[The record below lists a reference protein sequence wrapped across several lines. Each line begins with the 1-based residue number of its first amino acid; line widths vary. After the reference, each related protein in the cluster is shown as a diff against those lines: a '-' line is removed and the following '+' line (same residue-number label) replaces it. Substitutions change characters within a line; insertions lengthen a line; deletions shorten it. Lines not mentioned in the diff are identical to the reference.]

1 MTDEQQMHSESP
13 QAEQAAP
20 ALDFAPMTTPESPV
34 VVDPAA
40 PVNMLASNT
49 GEHGSSAV
57 PLPASAAV
65 LDDATVEQGL
75 ARLDPLTVR
84 PRISSRVLC
93 VVFALMMAA
102 MAAGVWWL
110 GVCTEDGQAYDD
122 MVWSHLAERLPD
134 WLDPVVGVFT
144 VSLVVQIIS
153 AVLAVGAV
161 IVAIVRK
168 RWWLLGQSAVI
179 AFTNA
184 AATAILAL
192 ILIFIFEIFFNVSTN
207 MALMVLCDYNHPLL
221 ERMKREAPGTF
232 FHSLMVATLVEDAAR
247 AIGANPLKAKAG
259 ALFHD
264 IGKLAM
270 PQYFTENNLDSANQH
285 LDLNPQMSS
294 IIIRDHVK
302 EGLALARQYRMCRTV
317 RDAIGQH
324 HGNDLVKFFYN
335 KALEEQKKSPNS
347 APVLESQFRYDGIPP
362 QDKEMA
368 IISLADAC
376 EAACRSLDKPSAS
389 KIEAVVDQIF
399 RGRFEGRQ
407 LNNANITL
415 AELEKVRQSFINTLV
430 SMKHGRIAYHQE
442 RKRDH
447 SELRMANA
455 PSAPPAEK

>member
-49 GEHGSSAV
+49 GEHGSSAA

-144 VSLVVQIIS
+144 VSLVVQVIS

-168 RWWLLGQSAVI
+168 RWWLLGQSAVF
-179 AFTNA
+179 A
-184 AATAILAL
+184 
-192 ILIFIFEIFFNVSTN
+192 
-207 MALMVLCDYNHPLL
+207 VLCFASSLL
-221 ERMKREAPGTF
+221 KEQLPRPFIIHVEAPE
-232 FHSLMVATLVEDAAR
+232 A
-247 AIGANPLKAKAG
+247 
-259 ALFHD
+259 
-264 IGKLAM
+264 
-270 PQYFTENNLDSANQH
+270 
-285 LDLNPQMSS
+285 
-294 IIIRDHVK
+294 
-302 EGLALARQYRMCRTV
+302 
-317 RDAIGQH
+317 
-324 HGNDLVKFFYN
+324 
-335 KALEEQKKSPNS
+335 NS
-347 APVLESQFRYDGIPP
+347 APSGHTILAAAAGIALLCVVPRAWRALTGVIGAVFALLVGASVVVGKWHRP
-362 QDKEMA
+362 TDVVMA
-368 IISLADAC
+368 LCIAGAMAML
-376 EAACRSLDKPSAS
+376 
-389 KIEAVVDQIF
+389 
-399 RGRFEGRQ
+399 
-407 LNNANITL
+407 TL
-415 AELEKVRQSFINTLV
+415 AFTRTSGMDEPGKRASSPTVQIVGTVMITGGVLLLAYTAYVIWQIVPGLELSAEWCIEGACVSAMTGVSGMALLVFGMTLAMRQITASPLTRIGLV
-430 SMKHGRIAYHQE
+430 G
-442 RKRDH
+442 
-447 SELRMANA
+447 
-455 PSAPPAEK
+455 APPAPPRR

>member
-65 LDDATVEQGL
+65 LDDAAVEQGL

-168 RWWLLGQSAVI
+168 RWWLLGQSAVF
-179 AFTNA
+179 A
-184 AATAILAL
+184 
-192 ILIFIFEIFFNVSTN
+192 
-207 MALMVLCDYNHPLL
+207 VLCFASSLL
-221 ERMKREAPGTF
+221 KEQLPRPFIIHVEAPE
-232 FHSLMVATLVEDAAR
+232 A
-247 AIGANPLKAKAG
+247 
-259 ALFHD
+259 
-264 IGKLAM
+264 
-270 PQYFTENNLDSANQH
+270 
-285 LDLNPQMSS
+285 
-294 IIIRDHVK
+294 
-302 EGLALARQYRMCRTV
+302 
-317 RDAIGQH
+317 
-324 HGNDLVKFFYN
+324 
-335 KALEEQKKSPNS
+335 NS
-347 APVLESQFRYDGIPP
+347 APSGHTILAAAAGIALLCVVPRAWRALTGVIGAVFALLVGASVVVGKWHRP
-362 QDKEMA
+362 TDVVMA
-368 IISLADAC
+368 LCIAGAMAML
-376 EAACRSLDKPSAS
+376 
-389 KIEAVVDQIF
+389 
-399 RGRFEGRQ
+399 
-407 LNNANITL
+407 TL
-415 AELEKVRQSFINTLV
+415 AFTRTSGMDEPGKRASSPAVQIVGTVMITGGVLLLAYTAYVIWQIVPGLELSAEWCIEGACVSAMTGVSGMALLVFGMTLAMRQITASPLTRLGLV
-430 SMKHGRIAYHQE
+430 G
-442 RKRDH
+442 
-447 SELRMANA
+447 
-455 PSAPPAEK
+455 APPAPPRR

>member
-57 PLPASAAV
+57 PLPASATV

-122 MVWSHLAERLPD
+122 MVWSHLVERLPD

-168 RWWLLGQSAVI
+168 RWWLLGQSAVF
-179 AFTNA
+179 A
-184 AATAILAL
+184 
-192 ILIFIFEIFFNVSTN
+192 
-207 MALMVLCDYNHPLL
+207 VLCFASSLL
-221 ERMKREAPGTF
+221 KEQLPRPFIIHVEAPE
-232 FHSLMVATLVEDAAR
+232 A
-247 AIGANPLKAKAG
+247 
-259 ALFHD
+259 
-264 IGKLAM
+264 
-270 PQYFTENNLDSANQH
+270 
-285 LDLNPQMSS
+285 
-294 IIIRDHVK
+294 
-302 EGLALARQYRMCRTV
+302 
-317 RDAIGQH
+317 
-324 HGNDLVKFFYN
+324 
-335 KALEEQKKSPNS
+335 NS
-347 APVLESQFRYDGIPP
+347 APSGHTILAAAAGIALLCVVPRAWRALTGVIGAVFALLVGASVVVGKWHRP
-362 QDKEMA
+362 TDVVMA
-368 IISLADAC
+368 LCIAGAMAML
-376 EAACRSLDKPSAS
+376 
-389 KIEAVVDQIF
+389 
-399 RGRFEGRQ
+399 
-407 LNNANITL
+407 TL
-415 AELEKVRQSFINTLV
+415 AFTRTSGMDEPGKRASSPTVQIVGTVMITGGVLLLAYTAYVIWQIVPGLELSAEWCIEGACVSAMTGVSGMALLVFGMTLAMRQITASPLTRIGLV
-430 SMKHGRIAYHQE
+430 G
-442 RKRDH
+442 
-447 SELRMANA
+447 
-455 PSAPPAEK
+455 APPAPPRR

>member
-168 RWWLLGQSAVI
+168 RWWLLGQSAVF
-179 AFTNA
+179 A
-184 AATAILAL
+184 
-192 ILIFIFEIFFNVSTN
+192 
-207 MALMVLCDYNHPLL
+207 VLCFASSLL
-221 ERMKREAPGTF
+221 KEQLPRPFIIRVEAPE
-232 FHSLMVATLVEDAAR
+232 A
-247 AIGANPLKAKAG
+247 
-259 ALFHD
+259 
-264 IGKLAM
+264 
-270 PQYFTENNLDSANQH
+270 
-285 LDLNPQMSS
+285 
-294 IIIRDHVK
+294 
-302 EGLALARQYRMCRTV
+302 
-317 RDAIGQH
+317 
-324 HGNDLVKFFYN
+324 
-335 KALEEQKKSPNS
+335 NS
-347 APVLESQFRYDGIPP
+347 APSGHTILAAAAGIALLCVVPRAWRALTGVIGAVFALLVGASVVVGKWHRP
-362 QDKEMA
+362 TDVVMA
-368 IISLADAC
+368 LCIAGAMAML
-376 EAACRSLDKPSAS
+376 
-389 KIEAVVDQIF
+389 
-399 RGRFEGRQ
+399 
-407 LNNANITL
+407 TL
-415 AELEKVRQSFINTLV
+415 AFTRTSGMDEPGKRASSPTVQIVGTVMITGGILLLAYTAYVIWQIVPGLELSAEWCIEGACVSAMTGVSGMALLVFGMTLAMRQITASPLTRLGLV
-430 SMKHGRIAYHQE
+430 G
-442 RKRDH
+442 
-447 SELRMANA
+447 
-455 PSAPPAEK
+455 APPAPPRR

>member
-49 GEHGSSAV
+49 GEHGSSAA

-168 RWWLLGQSAVI
+168 RWWLLGQSAVF
-179 AFTNA
+179 A
-184 AATAILAL
+184 
-192 ILIFIFEIFFNVSTN
+192 
-207 MALMVLCDYNHPLL
+207 VLCFASSLL
-221 ERMKREAPGTF
+221 KEQLPRPFIIHVEAPE
-232 FHSLMVATLVEDAAR
+232 A
-247 AIGANPLKAKAG
+247 
-259 ALFHD
+259 
-264 IGKLAM
+264 
-270 PQYFTENNLDSANQH
+270 
-285 LDLNPQMSS
+285 
-294 IIIRDHVK
+294 
-302 EGLALARQYRMCRTV
+302 
-317 RDAIGQH
+317 
-324 HGNDLVKFFYN
+324 
-335 KALEEQKKSPNS
+335 NS
-347 APVLESQFRYDGIPP
+347 APSGHTILAAAAGIALLCVVPRAWRALTGVIGAVFALLVGASVVVGKWHRP
-362 QDKEMA
+362 TDVVMA
-368 IISLADAC
+368 LCIAGAMAML
-376 EAACRSLDKPSAS
+376 
-389 KIEAVVDQIF
+389 
-399 RGRFEGRQ
+399 
-407 LNNANITL
+407 TL
-415 AELEKVRQSFINTLV
+415 AFTRTSGMDEPGKRASSPTVQIVGTVMITGGVLLLAYTAYVIWQIVPGLELSAEWCIEGACVSAMTGVSGMALLVFGMTLAMRQITASPLTRLGLV
-430 SMKHGRIAYHQE
+430 G
-442 RKRDH
+442 
-447 SELRMANA
+447 
-455 PSAPPAEK
+455 APPAPPRR

>member
-49 GEHGSSAV
+49 GEHGSSAA

-122 MVWSHLAERLPD
+122 MVWSHLVERLPN

-144 VSLVVQIIS
+144 VSLVVQVIS

-168 RWWLLGQSAVI
+168 RWWLLGQSAVF
-179 AFTNA
+179 A
-184 AATAILAL
+184 
-192 ILIFIFEIFFNVSTN
+192 
-207 MALMVLCDYNHPLL
+207 VLCFASSLL
-221 ERMKREAPGTF
+221 KEQLPRPFIIHVEAPE
-232 FHSLMVATLVEDAAR
+232 A
-247 AIGANPLKAKAG
+247 
-259 ALFHD
+259 
-264 IGKLAM
+264 
-270 PQYFTENNLDSANQH
+270 
-285 LDLNPQMSS
+285 
-294 IIIRDHVK
+294 
-302 EGLALARQYRMCRTV
+302 
-317 RDAIGQH
+317 
-324 HGNDLVKFFYN
+324 
-335 KALEEQKKSPNS
+335 NS
-347 APVLESQFRYDGIPP
+347 APSGHTILAAAAGIALLCVVPRAWRALTGVIGAVFALLVGASVVVGKWHRP
-362 QDKEMA
+362 TDVVMA
-368 IISLADAC
+368 LCIAGAMAML
-376 EAACRSLDKPSAS
+376 
-389 KIEAVVDQIF
+389 
-399 RGRFEGRQ
+399 
-407 LNNANITL
+407 TL
-415 AELEKVRQSFINTLV
+415 AFTRTSGMDEPGKRASSPTVQIVGTVMITGGVLLLAYTAYVIWQIVPGLELSAEWCIEGACVSAMTGVSGMALLVFGMTLAMRQITASPLTRLGLV
-430 SMKHGRIAYHQE
+430 G
-442 RKRDH
+442 
-447 SELRMANA
+447 
-455 PSAPPAEK
+455 APPAPPRR

>member
-49 GEHGSSAV
+49 GEHGPSAA
-57 PLPASAAV
+57 PLQASAAV

-168 RWWLLGQSAVI
+168 RWWLLGQSAVF
-179 AFTNA
+179 A
-184 AATAILAL
+184 
-192 ILIFIFEIFFNVSTN
+192 
-207 MALMVLCDYNHPLL
+207 VLCFASSLL
-221 ERMKREAPGTF
+221 KEQLPRPFIIHVEAPE
-232 FHSLMVATLVEDAAR
+232 A
-247 AIGANPLKAKAG
+247 
-259 ALFHD
+259 
-264 IGKLAM
+264 
-270 PQYFTENNLDSANQH
+270 
-285 LDLNPQMSS
+285 
-294 IIIRDHVK
+294 
-302 EGLALARQYRMCRTV
+302 
-317 RDAIGQH
+317 
-324 HGNDLVKFFYN
+324 
-335 KALEEQKKSPNS
+335 NS
-347 APVLESQFRYDGIPP
+347 APSGHTILAAAAGIALLCVVPRAWRALTGVIGAVFALLVGASVVVGKWHRP
-362 QDKEMA
+362 TDVVMA
-368 IISLADAC
+368 LCIAGAMAML
-376 EAACRSLDKPSAS
+376 
-389 KIEAVVDQIF
+389 
-399 RGRFEGRQ
+399 
-407 LNNANITL
+407 TL
-415 AELEKVRQSFINTLV
+415 AFTRTSGMDEPGKRASSPTVQIVGTVMITGGVLLLAYTAYVIWQIVPGLELSAEWCIEGACVSAMTGVSGMALLVFGMTLAMRQITASPLTRLGLV
-430 SMKHGRIAYHQE
+430 G
-442 RKRDH
+442 
-447 SELRMANA
+447 
-455 PSAPPAEK
+455 APPAPPRR

>member
-102 MAAGVWWL
+102 MAAGVWCL

-168 RWWLLGQSAVI
+168 RWWLLGQSAVF
-179 AFTNA
+179 A
-184 AATAILAL
+184 
-192 ILIFIFEIFFNVSTN
+192 
-207 MALMVLCDYNHPLL
+207 VLCFASSLL
-221 ERMKREAPGTF
+221 KEQLPRPFIIHVEAPE
-232 FHSLMVATLVEDAAR
+232 A
-247 AIGANPLKAKAG
+247 
-259 ALFHD
+259 
-264 IGKLAM
+264 
-270 PQYFTENNLDSANQH
+270 
-285 LDLNPQMSS
+285 
-294 IIIRDHVK
+294 
-302 EGLALARQYRMCRTV
+302 
-317 RDAIGQH
+317 
-324 HGNDLVKFFYN
+324 
-335 KALEEQKKSPNS
+335 NS
-347 APVLESQFRYDGIPP
+347 APSGHTILAAAAGIALLCVVPRAWRALTGVIGAVFALLVGASVVVGKWHRP
-362 QDKEMA
+362 TDVVMA
-368 IISLADAC
+368 LCIAGAMAML
-376 EAACRSLDKPSAS
+376 
-389 KIEAVVDQIF
+389 
-399 RGRFEGRQ
+399 
-407 LNNANITL
+407 TL
-415 AELEKVRQSFINTLV
+415 AFTRTSGMDEPGKRASSPTVQIVGTVMITGGVLLLAYTVYVIWQIVPGLELSAEWCIEGACVSAMTGVSGMALLVFGMTLAMRQITASPLTRLGLV
-430 SMKHGRIAYHQE
+430 G
-442 RKRDH
+442 
-447 SELRMANA
+447 
-455 PSAPPAEK
+455 APPAPPRR

>member
-168 RWWLLGQSAVI
+168 RWWLLGQSAVF
-179 AFTNA
+179 A
-184 AATAILAL
+184 
-192 ILIFIFEIFFNVSTN
+192 
-207 MALMVLCDYNHPLL
+207 VLCFASSLL
-221 ERMKREAPGTF
+221 KEQLPRPFIIHVEAPE
-232 FHSLMVATLVEDAAR
+232 A
-247 AIGANPLKAKAG
+247 
-259 ALFHD
+259 
-264 IGKLAM
+264 
-270 PQYFTENNLDSANQH
+270 
-285 LDLNPQMSS
+285 
-294 IIIRDHVK
+294 
-302 EGLALARQYRMCRTV
+302 
-317 RDAIGQH
+317 
-324 HGNDLVKFFYN
+324 
-335 KALEEQKKSPNS
+335 NS
-347 APVLESQFRYDGIPP
+347 APSGHTILAAAAGIALLCVAPRAWRALTGVIGAVFALLVGASVVVGKWHRP
-362 QDKEMA
+362 TDVVMA
-368 IISLADAC
+368 LCIAGAMAML
-376 EAACRSLDKPSAS
+376 
-389 KIEAVVDQIF
+389 
-399 RGRFEGRQ
+399 
-407 LNNANITL
+407 TL
-415 AELEKVRQSFINTLV
+415 AFTRTSGMDEPGKRASSPTVQIVGTVMITGGVLLLAYTAYVIWQIVPGLELSAEWCIEGACVSAMTGVSGMALLVFGMTLAMRQITASPLTRLGLV
-430 SMKHGRIAYHQE
+430 G
-442 RKRDH
+442 
-447 SELRMANA
+447 
-455 PSAPPAEK
+455 APPAPPRR

>member
-168 RWWLLGQSAVI
+168 RWWLLGQSAVF
-179 AFTNA
+179 A
-184 AATAILAL
+184 
-192 ILIFIFEIFFNVSTN
+192 
-207 MALMVLCDYNHPLL
+207 VLCFASSLL
-221 ERMKREAPGTF
+221 KEQLPRPFIIHVEAPE
-232 FHSLMVATLVEDAAR
+232 A
-247 AIGANPLKAKAG
+247 
-259 ALFHD
+259 
-264 IGKLAM
+264 
-270 PQYFTENNLDSANQH
+270 
-285 LDLNPQMSS
+285 
-294 IIIRDHVK
+294 
-302 EGLALARQYRMCRTV
+302 
-317 RDAIGQH
+317 
-324 HGNDLVKFFYN
+324 
-335 KALEEQKKSPNS
+335 NS
-347 APVLESQFRYDGIPP
+347 APSGHTILAAAAGIALLCVVPRAWRALTGVIGAVFALLVGVSVVVGQWHRP
-362 QDKEMA
+362 TDVVMA
-368 IISLADAC
+368 LCIAGAMAML
-376 EAACRSLDKPSAS
+376 
-389 KIEAVVDQIF
+389 
-399 RGRFEGRQ
+399 
-407 LNNANITL
+407 TL
-415 AELEKVRQSFINTLV
+415 AFTRTSGMDEPGKRASSPTVQIVGTVMITGGVLLLAYTAYVIWQIVPGLELSAEWCIEGACVSAMTGVSGMALLVFGMTLAMRQITASPLTRLGLV
-430 SMKHGRIAYHQE
+430 G
-442 RKRDH
+442 
-447 SELRMANA
+447 
-455 PSAPPAEK
+455 APPAPPRR

>member
-57 PLPASAAV
+57 PLPASATV

-102 MAAGVWWL
+102 MAAGVWWR

-168 RWWLLGQSAVI
+168 RWWLLGQSAVF
-179 AFTNA
+179 A
-184 AATAILAL
+184 
-192 ILIFIFEIFFNVSTN
+192 
-207 MALMVLCDYNHPLL
+207 VLCFASSLL
-221 ERMKREAPGTF
+221 KEQLPRPFIIHVEAPE
-232 FHSLMVATLVEDAAR
+232 A
-247 AIGANPLKAKAG
+247 
-259 ALFHD
+259 
-264 IGKLAM
+264 
-270 PQYFTENNLDSANQH
+270 
-285 LDLNPQMSS
+285 
-294 IIIRDHVK
+294 
-302 EGLALARQYRMCRTV
+302 
-317 RDAIGQH
+317 
-324 HGNDLVKFFYN
+324 
-335 KALEEQKKSPNS
+335 NS
-347 APVLESQFRYDGIPP
+347 APSGHTILAAAAGIALLCVVPRAWRALTGVIGAVFALLVGASVVVGKWHRP
-362 QDKEMA
+362 TDVVMA
-368 IISLADAC
+368 LCIAGAMAML
-376 EAACRSLDKPSAS
+376 
-389 KIEAVVDQIF
+389 
-399 RGRFEGRQ
+399 
-407 LNNANITL
+407 TL
-415 AELEKVRQSFINTLV
+415 AFTRTSGMDEPGKRASSPTVQIVGTVMITGGVLLLAYTAYVIWQIVPGLELSAEWCIEGACVSAMTGVSGMALLVFGMTLAMRQITASPLTRLGLV
-430 SMKHGRIAYHQE
+430 G
-442 RKRDH
+442 
-447 SELRMANA
+447 
-455 PSAPPAEK
+455 APPAPPRR

>member
-168 RWWLLGQSAVI
+168 RWWLLGQSAVF
-179 AFTNA
+179 A
-184 AATAILAL
+184 
-192 ILIFIFEIFFNVSTN
+192 
-207 MALMVLCDYNHPLL
+207 VLCFASSLL
-221 ERMKREAPGTF
+221 KEQLPRPFIIHVEAPE
-232 FHSLMVATLVEDAAR
+232 A
-247 AIGANPLKAKAG
+247 
-259 ALFHD
+259 
-264 IGKLAM
+264 
-270 PQYFTENNLDSANQH
+270 
-285 LDLNPQMSS
+285 
-294 IIIRDHVK
+294 
-302 EGLALARQYRMCRTV
+302 
-317 RDAIGQH
+317 
-324 HGNDLVKFFYN
+324 
-335 KALEEQKKSPNS
+335 NS
-347 APVLESQFRYDGIPP
+347 APSGHTILAAAAGIALLCVVPRAWRALTGVIGAVFALLVGASVVVGQWHRP
-362 QDKEMA
+362 TDVVMA
-368 IISLADAC
+368 LCIAGAMAML
-376 EAACRSLDKPSAS
+376 
-389 KIEAVVDQIF
+389 
-399 RGRFEGRQ
+399 
-407 LNNANITL
+407 TL
-415 AELEKVRQSFINTLV
+415 AFTRTSGMDEPGKRASSPATQIVGTVMITGGVLLLAYTAYVIWQIVPGLELSAEWCIEGACVSAMTGVSGMALLVFGMTLAMRQITASPLTRLGLV
-430 SMKHGRIAYHQE
+430 G
-442 RKRDH
+442 
-447 SELRMANA
+447 
-455 PSAPPAEK
+455 APPAPPRR

>member
-168 RWWLLGQSAVI
+168 RWWLLGQSAVF
-179 AFTNA
+179 A
-184 AATAILAL
+184 
-192 ILIFIFEIFFNVSTN
+192 
-207 MALMVLCDYNHPLL
+207 VLCFASSLL
-221 ERMKREAPGTF
+221 KEQLPRPFIIHVEAPE
-232 FHSLMVATLVEDAAR
+232 A
-247 AIGANPLKAKAG
+247 
-259 ALFHD
+259 
-264 IGKLAM
+264 
-270 PQYFTENNLDSANQH
+270 
-285 LDLNPQMSS
+285 
-294 IIIRDHVK
+294 
-302 EGLALARQYRMCRTV
+302 
-317 RDAIGQH
+317 
-324 HGNDLVKFFYN
+324 
-335 KALEEQKKSPNS
+335 NS
-347 APVLESQFRYDGIPP
+347 APSGHTILAAAAGIALLCVVPRAWRALTGVIGAVFALLVGASVVVGKWHRP
-362 QDKEMA
+362 TDVVMA
-368 IISLADAC
+368 LCIAGAMAML
-376 EAACRSLDKPSAS
+376 
-389 KIEAVVDQIF
+389 
-399 RGRFEGRQ
+399 
-407 LNNANITL
+407 TL
-415 AELEKVRQSFINTLV
+415 AFTRTSGMDEPGKRASSPTVQIVGTVMITGGVLLLAYTVYVIWQIVPGLELSAEWCIEGACVSAMTGVSGMALLVFGMTLAMRQITASPLTRLGLV
-430 SMKHGRIAYHQE
+430 G
-442 RKRDH
+442 
-447 SELRMANA
+447 
-455 PSAPPAEK
+455 APPAPPRR

>member
-34 VVDPAA
+34 VVEPAA

-168 RWWLLGQSAVI
+168 RWWLLGQSAVF
-179 AFTNA
+179 A
-184 AATAILAL
+184 
-192 ILIFIFEIFFNVSTN
+192 
-207 MALMVLCDYNHPLL
+207 VLCFASSLL
-221 ERMKREAPGTF
+221 KEQLPRPFIIHVEAPE
-232 FHSLMVATLVEDAAR
+232 A
-247 AIGANPLKAKAG
+247 
-259 ALFHD
+259 
-264 IGKLAM
+264 
-270 PQYFTENNLDSANQH
+270 
-285 LDLNPQMSS
+285 
-294 IIIRDHVK
+294 
-302 EGLALARQYRMCRTV
+302 
-317 RDAIGQH
+317 
-324 HGNDLVKFFYN
+324 
-335 KALEEQKKSPNS
+335 NS
-347 APVLESQFRYDGIPP
+347 APSGHTILAAAAGIALLCVVPRAWRALTGVIGAVFALLVGASVVVGKWHRP
-362 QDKEMA
+362 TDVVMA
-368 IISLADAC
+368 LCIAGAMAML
-376 EAACRSLDKPSAS
+376 
-389 KIEAVVDQIF
+389 
-399 RGRFEGRQ
+399 
-407 LNNANITL
+407 TL
-415 AELEKVRQSFINTLV
+415 AFTRTSGMDEPGKRASSPAVQIVGTVMITGGVLLLAYTAYVIWQIVPGLELSAEWCVEGACVSAMTGVSGMALLVFGMTLAMRQITASPLTRLGLV
-430 SMKHGRIAYHQE
+430 G
-442 RKRDH
+442 
-447 SELRMANA
+447 
-455 PSAPPAEK
+455 APPAPPRR

>member
-168 RWWLLGQSAVI
+168 RWWLLGQSAVF
-179 AFTNA
+179 A
-184 AATAILAL
+184 
-192 ILIFIFEIFFNVSTN
+192 
-207 MALMVLCDYNHPLL
+207 VLCFASSLL
-221 ERMKREAPGTF
+221 KEQLPRPFIIHVEAPE
-232 FHSLMVATLVEDAAR
+232 A
-247 AIGANPLKAKAG
+247 
-259 ALFHD
+259 
-264 IGKLAM
+264 
-270 PQYFTENNLDSANQH
+270 
-285 LDLNPQMSS
+285 
-294 IIIRDHVK
+294 
-302 EGLALARQYRMCRTV
+302 
-317 RDAIGQH
+317 
-324 HGNDLVKFFYN
+324 
-335 KALEEQKKSPNS
+335 NS
-347 APVLESQFRYDGIPP
+347 APSGHTILAAAAGIALLCVVPRAWRALTGVIGAVFALLVGASVVVGKWHRP
-362 QDKEMA
+362 TDVVMA
-368 IISLADAC
+368 LCIAGAMAML
-376 EAACRSLDKPSAS
+376 
-389 KIEAVVDQIF
+389 
-399 RGRFEGRQ
+399 
-407 LNNANITL
+407 TL
-415 AELEKVRQSFINTLV
+415 AFTRTSGMDEPGKRASSPAVQIVGTVMITGGILLLAYTAYVIWQIVPGLELSAEWCIEGACVSAMTGVSGMALLVFGMTLAMRQITASPLTRLGLV
-430 SMKHGRIAYHQE
+430 G
-442 RKRDH
+442 
-447 SELRMANA
+447 
-455 PSAPPAEK
+455 APPAPPRR

>member
-49 GEHGSSAV
+49 GEHGSSVV

-134 WLDPVVGVFT
+134 WLNPVVGVFT
-144 VSLVVQIIS
+144 VSLVVQVIS

-168 RWWLLGQSAVI
+168 RWWLLGQSAVF
-179 AFTNA
+179 A
-184 AATAILAL
+184 
-192 ILIFIFEIFFNVSTN
+192 
-207 MALMVLCDYNHPLL
+207 VLCFASSLL
-221 ERMKREAPGTF
+221 KEQLPRPFIIHVEAPE
-232 FHSLMVATLVEDAAR
+232 A
-247 AIGANPLKAKAG
+247 
-259 ALFHD
+259 
-264 IGKLAM
+264 
-270 PQYFTENNLDSANQH
+270 
-285 LDLNPQMSS
+285 
-294 IIIRDHVK
+294 
-302 EGLALARQYRMCRTV
+302 
-317 RDAIGQH
+317 
-324 HGNDLVKFFYN
+324 
-335 KALEEQKKSPNS
+335 NS
-347 APVLESQFRYDGIPP
+347 APSGHTILAAAAGIALLCVVPRAWRALTGVIGAVFALLVGASVVVGKWHRP
-362 QDKEMA
+362 TDVVMA
-368 IISLADAC
+368 LCIAGAMAML
-376 EAACRSLDKPSAS
+376 
-389 KIEAVVDQIF
+389 
-399 RGRFEGRQ
+399 
-407 LNNANITL
+407 TL
-415 AELEKVRQSFINTLV
+415 AFTRTSGMDEPGKRASSPTVQIVGTVMITGGVLLLAYTAYVIWQIVPGLELSAEWCIEGACVSAMTGVSGMALLVFGMTLAMRQITASPLTRLGLV
-430 SMKHGRIAYHQE
+430 G
-442 RKRDH
+442 
-447 SELRMANA
+447 
-455 PSAPPAEK
+455 APPAPPRR

>member
-134 WLDPVVGVFT
+134 WLNPVVGVFT
-144 VSLVVQIIS
+144 VSLVVQVIS

-168 RWWLLGQSAVI
+168 RWWLLGQSAVF
-179 AFTNA
+179 A
-184 AATAILAL
+184 
-192 ILIFIFEIFFNVSTN
+192 
-207 MALMVLCDYNHPLL
+207 VLCFASSLL
-221 ERMKREAPGTF
+221 KEQLPRPFIIHVEAPE
-232 FHSLMVATLVEDAAR
+232 A
-247 AIGANPLKAKAG
+247 
-259 ALFHD
+259 
-264 IGKLAM
+264 
-270 PQYFTENNLDSANQH
+270 
-285 LDLNPQMSS
+285 
-294 IIIRDHVK
+294 
-302 EGLALARQYRMCRTV
+302 
-317 RDAIGQH
+317 
-324 HGNDLVKFFYN
+324 
-335 KALEEQKKSPNS
+335 NS
-347 APVLESQFRYDGIPP
+347 APSGHTILAAAAGIALLCVVPRAWRALTGVIGAVFALLVGASVVVGKWHRP
-362 QDKEMA
+362 TDVVMA
-368 IISLADAC
+368 LCIAGAMAML
-376 EAACRSLDKPSAS
+376 
-389 KIEAVVDQIF
+389 
-399 RGRFEGRQ
+399 
-407 LNNANITL
+407 TL
-415 AELEKVRQSFINTLV
+415 AFTRTSGMDEPGKRASSPAVQIVGTVMITGGVLLLAYTAYVIWQIVPGLELSAEWCIEGACVSAMTGVSGMALLVFGMTLAMRQITASPLTRLGLV
-430 SMKHGRIAYHQE
+430 G
-442 RKRDH
+442 
-447 SELRMANA
+447 
-455 PSAPPAEK
+455 APPAPPRR

>member
-49 GEHGSSAV
+49 GEHGPSAA

-168 RWWLLGQSAVI
+168 RWWLLGQSAVF
-179 AFTNA
+179 A
-184 AATAILAL
+184 
-192 ILIFIFEIFFNVSTN
+192 
-207 MALMVLCDYNHPLL
+207 VLCFASSLL
-221 ERMKREAPGTF
+221 KEQLPRPFIIHVEAPE
-232 FHSLMVATLVEDAAR
+232 A
-247 AIGANPLKAKAG
+247 
-259 ALFHD
+259 
-264 IGKLAM
+264 
-270 PQYFTENNLDSANQH
+270 
-285 LDLNPQMSS
+285 
-294 IIIRDHVK
+294 
-302 EGLALARQYRMCRTV
+302 
-317 RDAIGQH
+317 
-324 HGNDLVKFFYN
+324 
-335 KALEEQKKSPNS
+335 NS
-347 APVLESQFRYDGIPP
+347 APSGHTILAAAGGIALLCVVPRAWRALTGVIGAVFALLVGASVVVGKWHRP
-362 QDKEMA
+362 TDVVMA
-368 IISLADAC
+368 LCIAGAMAML
-376 EAACRSLDKPSAS
+376 
-389 KIEAVVDQIF
+389 
-399 RGRFEGRQ
+399 
-407 LNNANITL
+407 TL
-415 AELEKVRQSFINTLV
+415 AFTRTSGMDEPGKRASSPTVQIVGTVMITGGVLLLAYTAYVIWQIVPGLELSAEWCIEGACVSAMTGVSGMALLVFGMTLAMRQITASPLTRLGLV
-430 SMKHGRIAYHQE
+430 G
-442 RKRDH
+442 
-447 SELRMANA
+447 
-455 PSAPPAEK
+455 APPAPPRR

>member
-168 RWWLLGQSAVI
+168 RWWLLGQSAVF
-179 AFTNA
+179 A
-184 AATAILAL
+184 
-192 ILIFIFEIFFNVSTN
+192 
-207 MALMVLCDYNHPLL
+207 VLCFASSLL
-221 ERMKREAPGTF
+221 KEQLPRPFIIHVEAPE
-232 FHSLMVATLVEDAAR
+232 A
-247 AIGANPLKAKAG
+247 
-259 ALFHD
+259 
-264 IGKLAM
+264 
-270 PQYFTENNLDSANQH
+270 
-285 LDLNPQMSS
+285 
-294 IIIRDHVK
+294 
-302 EGLALARQYRMCRTV
+302 
-317 RDAIGQH
+317 
-324 HGNDLVKFFYN
+324 
-335 KALEEQKKSPNS
+335 NS
-347 APVLESQFRYDGIPP
+347 APSGHTILAAAAGITRRGGGHRPAVRGAAGLARADGRDRRRVRAAGRSLGGGREVAPP
-362 QDKEMA
+362 DGCGDGVVHCGGDGD
-368 IISLADAC
+368 ADAGVHPDL
-376 EAACRSLDKPSAS
+376 R
-389 KIEAVVDQIF
+389 
-399 RGRFEGRQ
+399 
-407 LNNANITL
+407 
-415 AELEKVRQSFINTLV
+415 
-430 SMKHGRIAYHQE
+430 HG
-442 RKRDH
+442 
-447 SELRMANA
+447 
-455 PSAPPAEK
+455 

>member
-49 GEHGSSAV
+49 GEHGSFAV

-168 RWWLLGQSAVI
+168 RWWLLGQSAVF
-179 AFTNA
+179 A
-184 AATAILAL
+184 
-192 ILIFIFEIFFNVSTN
+192 
-207 MALMVLCDYNHPLL
+207 VLCFASSLL
-221 ERMKREAPGTF
+221 KEQLPRPFIIHVEAPE
-232 FHSLMVATLVEDAAR
+232 A
-247 AIGANPLKAKAG
+247 
-259 ALFHD
+259 
-264 IGKLAM
+264 
-270 PQYFTENNLDSANQH
+270 
-285 LDLNPQMSS
+285 
-294 IIIRDHVK
+294 
-302 EGLALARQYRMCRTV
+302 
-317 RDAIGQH
+317 
-324 HGNDLVKFFYN
+324 
-335 KALEEQKKSPNS
+335 NS
-347 APVLESQFRYDGIPP
+347 APSGHTILAAAAGIALLCVVPRAWRALTGVIGAVFALLVGASVVVGKWHRP
-362 QDKEMA
+362 TDVVMA
-368 IISLADAC
+368 LCIAGAMAML
-376 EAACRSLDKPSAS
+376 
-389 KIEAVVDQIF
+389 
-399 RGRFEGRQ
+399 
-407 LNNANITL
+407 TL
-415 AELEKVRQSFINTLV
+415 AFTRTSGMDEPGKRASSPTVQIVGTVMITGGVLLLAYTAYVIWQIVPGLELSAEWCIEGACVSAMTGVSGMALLVFGMTLAMRQITASPLTRLGLV
-430 SMKHGRIAYHQE
+430 G
-442 RKRDH
+442 
-447 SELRMANA
+447 
-455 PSAPPAEK
+455 APPAPPRR

>member
-1 MTDEQQMHSESP
+1 MTDVQQMHSESP

-168 RWWLLGQSAVI
+168 RWWLLGQSAVF
-179 AFTNA
+179 A
-184 AATAILAL
+184 
-192 ILIFIFEIFFNVSTN
+192 
-207 MALMVLCDYNHPLL
+207 VLCFASSLL
-221 ERMKREAPGTF
+221 KEQLPRPFIIHVEAPE
-232 FHSLMVATLVEDAAR
+232 A
-247 AIGANPLKAKAG
+247 
-259 ALFHD
+259 
-264 IGKLAM
+264 
-270 PQYFTENNLDSANQH
+270 
-285 LDLNPQMSS
+285 
-294 IIIRDHVK
+294 
-302 EGLALARQYRMCRTV
+302 
-317 RDAIGQH
+317 
-324 HGNDLVKFFYN
+324 
-335 KALEEQKKSPNS
+335 NS
-347 APVLESQFRYDGIPP
+347 APSGHTILAAAAGIALLCVVPRAWRALTGVIGAVFALLVGASVVVGKWHRP
-362 QDKEMA
+362 TDVVMA
-368 IISLADAC
+368 LCIAGAMAML
-376 EAACRSLDKPSAS
+376 
-389 KIEAVVDQIF
+389 
-399 RGRFEGRQ
+399 
-407 LNNANITL
+407 TL
-415 AELEKVRQSFINTLV
+415 AFTRTSGMDEPGKRASSPTVQIVGTVMITGGVLLLAYTAYVIWQIVPGLELSAEWCVEGACVSAMTGVSGMALLVFGMTLAMRQITASPLTRLGLV
-430 SMKHGRIAYHQE
+430 G
-442 RKRDH
+442 
-447 SELRMANA
+447 
-455 PSAPPAEK
+455 APPAPPRR

>member
-168 RWWLLGQSAVI
+168 RWWLLGQSAVF
-179 AFTNA
+179 A
-184 AATAILAL
+184 
-192 ILIFIFEIFFNVSTN
+192 
-207 MALMVLCDYNHPLL
+207 VLCFASSLL
-221 ERMKREAPGTF
+221 KEQLPRPFIIHVEAPE
-232 FHSLMVATLVEDAAR
+232 A
-247 AIGANPLKAKAG
+247 
-259 ALFHD
+259 
-264 IGKLAM
+264 
-270 PQYFTENNLDSANQH
+270 
-285 LDLNPQMSS
+285 
-294 IIIRDHVK
+294 
-302 EGLALARQYRMCRTV
+302 
-317 RDAIGQH
+317 
-324 HGNDLVKFFYN
+324 
-335 KALEEQKKSPNS
+335 NS
-347 APVLESQFRYDGIPP
+347 APSGHTILAAAAGIALLCVVPRAWRALTGVIGAVFALLVGASVVVGKWHRP
-362 QDKEMA
+362 TDVVMA
-368 IISLADAC
+368 LCIAGAMAML
-376 EAACRSLDKPSAS
+376 
-389 KIEAVVDQIF
+389 
-399 RGRFEGRQ
+399 
-407 LNNANITL
+407 TL
-415 AELEKVRQSFINTLV
+415 AFTRTSGMDEPGKRASSPTVQIVGTVMITGGVLLLAYTVYVIWQIVPGLELSAEWCIEGACVSAMTGVSGMALLMFGMTLAMRQITASPLTRLGLV
-430 SMKHGRIAYHQE
+430 G
-442 RKRDH
+442 
-447 SELRMANA
+447 
-455 PSAPPAEK
+455 APPAPPRR

>member
-168 RWWLLGQSAVI
+168 RWWLLGQSAVF
-179 AFTNA
+179 A
-184 AATAILAL
+184 
-192 ILIFIFEIFFNVSTN
+192 
-207 MALMVLCDYNHPLL
+207 VLCFASSLL
-221 ERMKREAPGTF
+221 KEQLPRPFIIHVEAREA
-232 FHSLMVATLVEDAAR
+232 
-247 AIGANPLKAKAG
+247 
-259 ALFHD
+259 
-264 IGKLAM
+264 
-270 PQYFTENNLDSANQH
+270 
-285 LDLNPQMSS
+285 
-294 IIIRDHVK
+294 
-302 EGLALARQYRMCRTV
+302 
-317 RDAIGQH
+317 
-324 HGNDLVKFFYN
+324 
-335 KALEEQKKSPNS
+335 NS
-347 APVLESQFRYDGIPP
+347 APSGHTILAAAAGIALLCVVPRAWRALTGVIGAVFALLVGASVVVGKWHRP
-362 QDKEMA
+362 TDVVMA
-368 IISLADAC
+368 LCIAGAMAML
-376 EAACRSLDKPSAS
+376 
-389 KIEAVVDQIF
+389 
-399 RGRFEGRQ
+399 
-407 LNNANITL
+407 TL
-415 AELEKVRQSFINTLV
+415 AFTRTSGMDEPGKRASSPAVQIVGTVMITGGVLLLAYTAYVIWQIVPGLELSAEWCIEGACVSAMTGVSGMALLVFGMTLAMRQITASPLTRLGLV
-430 SMKHGRIAYHQE
+430 G
-442 RKRDH
+442 
-447 SELRMANA
+447 
-455 PSAPPAEK
+455 APPAPPRR

>member
-57 PLPASAAV
+57 PLPASATV

-122 MVWSHLAERLPD
+122 MVWSHLVERLPD

-168 RWWLLGQSAVI
+168 RWWLLGQSAVF
-179 AFTNA
+179 A
-184 AATAILAL
+184 
-192 ILIFIFEIFFNVSTN
+192 
-207 MALMVLCDYNHPLL
+207 VLCFASSLL
-221 ERMKREAPGTF
+221 KEQLPRPFIIHVEAPE
-232 FHSLMVATLVEDAAR
+232 A
-247 AIGANPLKAKAG
+247 
-259 ALFHD
+259 
-264 IGKLAM
+264 
-270 PQYFTENNLDSANQH
+270 
-285 LDLNPQMSS
+285 
-294 IIIRDHVK
+294 
-302 EGLALARQYRMCRTV
+302 
-317 RDAIGQH
+317 
-324 HGNDLVKFFYN
+324 
-335 KALEEQKKSPNS
+335 NS
-347 APVLESQFRYDGIPP
+347 APSGHTILAAAAGIALLCVVPRAWRALTGVIGAVFALLVGASVVVGKWHRP
-362 QDKEMA
+362 TDVVMA
-368 IISLADAC
+368 LCIAGAMAML
-376 EAACRSLDKPSAS
+376 
-389 KIEAVVDQIF
+389 
-399 RGRFEGRQ
+399 
-407 LNNANITL
+407 TL
-415 AELEKVRQSFINTLV
+415 AFTRTSGMDEPGKRASSPTVQIVGTVMITGGVLLLAYTAYVIWQIVPGLELSAEWCIEGACVSAMTGVSGMALLVFGMTLAMRQITASPLTRLGLV
-430 SMKHGRIAYHQE
+430 G
-442 RKRDH
+442 
-447 SELRMANA
+447 
-455 PSAPPAEK
+455 APPAPPRR

>member
-168 RWWLLGQSAVI
+168 RWWLLGQSAVF
-179 AFTNA
+179 A
-184 AATAILAL
+184 
-192 ILIFIFEIFFNVSTN
+192 
-207 MALMVLCDYNHPLL
+207 VLCFASSLL
-221 ERMKREAPGTF
+221 KEQLPRPFIIHVEAPE
-232 FHSLMVATLVEDAAR
+232 A
-247 AIGANPLKAKAG
+247 
-259 ALFHD
+259 
-264 IGKLAM
+264 
-270 PQYFTENNLDSANQH
+270 
-285 LDLNPQMSS
+285 
-294 IIIRDHVK
+294 
-302 EGLALARQYRMCRTV
+302 
-317 RDAIGQH
+317 
-324 HGNDLVKFFYN
+324 
-335 KALEEQKKSPNS
+335 NS
-347 APVLESQFRYDGIPP
+347 APSGHTILAAAAGIALLCVVPRAWRALTGVIGAVFALLVGASVVVGKWHRP
-362 QDKEMA
+362 TDVVMA
-368 IISLADAC
+368 LCIAGAMAML
-376 EAACRSLDKPSAS
+376 
-389 KIEAVVDQIF
+389 
-399 RGRFEGRQ
+399 
-407 LNNANITL
+407 TL
-415 AELEKVRQSFINTLV
+415 AFTRTSGMDEPGKRASSPAVQIVGTVMITGGVLLLAYTAYVIWQIVPGLELSAEWCVEGACVSAMTGVSGMALLVFGMTLAMRQITASPLTRLGLV
-430 SMKHGRIAYHQE
+430 G
-442 RKRDH
+442 
-447 SELRMANA
+447 
-455 PSAPPAEK
+455 APPAPPRR

>member
-49 GEHGSSAV
+49 GEHGSSAA

-168 RWWLLGQSAVI
+168 RWWLLGQSAVF
-179 AFTNA
+179 A
-184 AATAILAL
+184 
-192 ILIFIFEIFFNVSTN
+192 
-207 MALMVLCDYNHPLL
+207 VLCFASSLL
-221 ERMKREAPGTF
+221 KEQLPRPFIIHVEAPE
-232 FHSLMVATLVEDAAR
+232 A
-247 AIGANPLKAKAG
+247 
-259 ALFHD
+259 
-264 IGKLAM
+264 
-270 PQYFTENNLDSANQH
+270 
-285 LDLNPQMSS
+285 
-294 IIIRDHVK
+294 
-302 EGLALARQYRMCRTV
+302 
-317 RDAIGQH
+317 
-324 HGNDLVKFFYN
+324 
-335 KALEEQKKSPNS
+335 NS
-347 APVLESQFRYDGIPP
+347 APSGHTILAAAAGIALLCVVPRAWRALTGVIGAVFALLVGASVVVGKWHRP
-362 QDKEMA
+362 TDVVMA
-368 IISLADAC
+368 LCIAGAMAML
-376 EAACRSLDKPSAS
+376 
-389 KIEAVVDQIF
+389 
-399 RGRFEGRQ
+399 
-407 LNNANITL
+407 TL
-415 AELEKVRQSFINTLV
+415 AFTRTSGMDEPGKRASSPTVQIVGTVMITGGVLLLAYTAYVIWQIVPGLELSAEWCIEGACVSAMTGVSGMALLVFGMTLAMRQITASPLTRIGLV
-430 SMKHGRIAYHQE
+430 G
-442 RKRDH
+442 
-447 SELRMANA
+447 
-455 PSAPPAEK
+455 APPAPPRR

>member
-65 LDDATVEQGL
+65 LDDAAVEQGL

-93 VVFALMMAA
+93 VVFALMMTA

-122 MVWSHLAERLPD
+122 MAWSHLAERLPD

-168 RWWLLGQSAVI
+168 RWWLLGQSAVF
-179 AFTNA
+179 A
-184 AATAILAL
+184 
-192 ILIFIFEIFFNVSTN
+192 
-207 MALMVLCDYNHPLL
+207 VLCFASSLL
-221 ERMKREAPGTF
+221 KEQLPRPFIIHVEAPE
-232 FHSLMVATLVEDAAR
+232 A
-247 AIGANPLKAKAG
+247 
-259 ALFHD
+259 
-264 IGKLAM
+264 
-270 PQYFTENNLDSANQH
+270 
-285 LDLNPQMSS
+285 
-294 IIIRDHVK
+294 
-302 EGLALARQYRMCRTV
+302 
-317 RDAIGQH
+317 
-324 HGNDLVKFFYN
+324 
-335 KALEEQKKSPNS
+335 NS
-347 APVLESQFRYDGIPP
+347 APSGHTILAAAAGIALLCVVPRAWRALTGVIGAVFALLVGASVVVGKWHRP
-362 QDKEMA
+362 TDVVMA
-368 IISLADAC
+368 LCIAGAMAML
-376 EAACRSLDKPSAS
+376 
-389 KIEAVVDQIF
+389 
-399 RGRFEGRQ
+399 
-407 LNNANITL
+407 TL
-415 AELEKVRQSFINTLV
+415 AFTRTSGMDEPGKRASSPTVQIVGTVMITGGVLLLAYTAYVIWQIVPGLELSAEWCIEGACVSAMTGVSGMALLVFGMTLAMRQITASPLTRLGLV
-430 SMKHGRIAYHQE
+430 G
-442 RKRDH
+442 
-447 SELRMANA
+447 
-455 PSAPPAEK
+455 APPAPPRR

>member
-65 LDDATVEQGL
+65 LDDAAVEQGL

-134 WLDPVVGVFT
+134 WLNPVVGVFT

-168 RWWLLGQSAVI
+168 RWWLLGQSAVF
-179 AFTNA
+179 A
-184 AATAILAL
+184 
-192 ILIFIFEIFFNVSTN
+192 
-207 MALMVLCDYNHPLL
+207 VLCFASSLL
-221 ERMKREAPGTF
+221 KEQLPRPFIIHVEAPE
-232 FHSLMVATLVEDAAR
+232 A
-247 AIGANPLKAKAG
+247 
-259 ALFHD
+259 
-264 IGKLAM
+264 
-270 PQYFTENNLDSANQH
+270 
-285 LDLNPQMSS
+285 
-294 IIIRDHVK
+294 
-302 EGLALARQYRMCRTV
+302 
-317 RDAIGQH
+317 
-324 HGNDLVKFFYN
+324 
-335 KALEEQKKSPNS
+335 NS
-347 APVLESQFRYDGIPP
+347 APSGHTILAAAAGIALLCVVPRAWRALTGVIGAVFALLVGASVVVGKWHRP
-362 QDKEMA
+362 TDVVMA
-368 IISLADAC
+368 LCIAGAMAML
-376 EAACRSLDKPSAS
+376 
-389 KIEAVVDQIF
+389 
-399 RGRFEGRQ
+399 
-407 LNNANITL
+407 TL
-415 AELEKVRQSFINTLV
+415 AFTRTSGMDEPGKRASSPAVQIVGTVMITGGILLLAYTAYVIWQIVPGLELSAEWCIEGACVSAMTGVSGMALLVFGMTLAMRQITASPLTRLGLV
-430 SMKHGRIAYHQE
+430 G
-442 RKRDH
+442 
-447 SELRMANA
+447 
-455 PSAPPAEK
+455 APPAPPRR

>member
-84 PRISSRVLC
+84 PRISSCVLC

-168 RWWLLGQSAVI
+168 RWWLLGQSAVF
-179 AFTNA
+179 A
-184 AATAILAL
+184 
-192 ILIFIFEIFFNVSTN
+192 
-207 MALMVLCDYNHPLL
+207 VLCFASSLL
-221 ERMKREAPGTF
+221 KEQLPRPFIIHVEAPE
-232 FHSLMVATLVEDAAR
+232 A
-247 AIGANPLKAKAG
+247 
-259 ALFHD
+259 
-264 IGKLAM
+264 
-270 PQYFTENNLDSANQH
+270 
-285 LDLNPQMSS
+285 
-294 IIIRDHVK
+294 
-302 EGLALARQYRMCRTV
+302 
-317 RDAIGQH
+317 
-324 HGNDLVKFFYN
+324 
-335 KALEEQKKSPNS
+335 NS
-347 APVLESQFRYDGIPP
+347 APSGHTILAAAAGIALLCVVPRAWRALTGVIGAVFALLVGASVVVGKWHRP
-362 QDKEMA
+362 TDVVMA
-368 IISLADAC
+368 LCIAGAMAML
-376 EAACRSLDKPSAS
+376 
-389 KIEAVVDQIF
+389 
-399 RGRFEGRQ
+399 
-407 LNNANITL
+407 TL
-415 AELEKVRQSFINTLV
+415 AFTRTSGMDEPGKRASSPTVQIVGTVMITGGVLLLAYTAYVIWQIVPGLELSAEWCIEGACVSAMTGVSGMALLVFGMTLAMRQITASPLTRLGLV
-430 SMKHGRIAYHQE
+430 G
-442 RKRDH
+442 
-447 SELRMANA
+447 
-455 PSAPPAEK
+455 APPAPPRR

>member
-134 WLDPVVGVFT
+134 WLDPVAGVFT

-168 RWWLLGQSAVI
+168 RWWLLGQSAVF
-179 AFTNA
+179 A
-184 AATAILAL
+184 
-192 ILIFIFEIFFNVSTN
+192 
-207 MALMVLCDYNHPLL
+207 VLCLASSLL
-221 ERMKREAPGTF
+221 KEHLPRPFIIHVEAPE
-232 FHSLMVATLVEDAAR
+232 A
-247 AIGANPLKAKAG
+247 
-259 ALFHD
+259 
-264 IGKLAM
+264 
-270 PQYFTENNLDSANQH
+270 
-285 LDLNPQMSS
+285 
-294 IIIRDHVK
+294 
-302 EGLALARQYRMCRTV
+302 
-317 RDAIGQH
+317 
-324 HGNDLVKFFYN
+324 
-335 KALEEQKKSPNS
+335 NS
-347 APVLESQFRYDGIPP
+347 APSGHTILAAAAGIALLCVVPRAWRALTGVIGAVFALLVGASVVVGKWHRP
-362 QDKEMA
+362 TDVVMA
-368 IISLADAC
+368 LCIAGAMAML
-376 EAACRSLDKPSAS
+376 
-389 KIEAVVDQIF
+389 
-399 RGRFEGRQ
+399 
-407 LNNANITL
+407 TL
-415 AELEKVRQSFINTLV
+415 AFTRTSGMDEPGKRASSPAVQIVGTVMITGGVLLLAYTAYVIWQIVPGLELSAEWCIEGACVSAMTGVSGMALLVFGMTLAMRQITASPLTRLGLV
-430 SMKHGRIAYHQE
+430 G
-442 RKRDH
+442 
-447 SELRMANA
+447 
-455 PSAPPAEK
+455 APPAPPRR

>member
-168 RWWLLGQSAVI
+168 RWWLLGQSAVF
-179 AFTNA
+179 A
-184 AATAILAL
+184 
-192 ILIFIFEIFFNVSTN
+192 
-207 MALMVLCDYNHPLL
+207 VLCFASSLL
-221 ERMKREAPGTF
+221 KEQLPRPFIIHVEAPE
-232 FHSLMVATLVEDAAR
+232 A
-247 AIGANPLKAKAG
+247 
-259 ALFHD
+259 
-264 IGKLAM
+264 
-270 PQYFTENNLDSANQH
+270 
-285 LDLNPQMSS
+285 
-294 IIIRDHVK
+294 
-302 EGLALARQYRMCRTV
+302 
-317 RDAIGQH
+317 
-324 HGNDLVKFFYN
+324 
-335 KALEEQKKSPNS
+335 NS
-347 APVLESQFRYDGIPP
+347 APSGHTILAAAAGIALLCVVPRAWRALTGVIGAVFALLVGASVVVGKWHRP
-362 QDKEMA
+362 TDVVMA
-368 IISLADAC
+368 LCIAGAMAML
-376 EAACRSLDKPSAS
+376 
-389 KIEAVVDQIF
+389 
-399 RGRFEGRQ
+399 
-407 LNNANITL
+407 TL
-415 AELEKVRQSFINTLV
+415 AFTRTSGMDEPGKRASSPAVQIVGTVMITGGVLLLAYTAYIIWQIVPGLELSAEWCIEGACVSAMTGVSGMALLVFGMTLAMRQITASPLTRLGLV
-430 SMKHGRIAYHQE
+430 G
-442 RKRDH
+442 
-447 SELRMANA
+447 
-455 PSAPPAEK
+455 APPAPPRR

>member
-110 GVCTEDGQAYDD
+110 GVCTEGGQAYDD

-168 RWWLLGQSAVI
+168 RWWLLGQSAVF
-179 AFTNA
+179 A
-184 AATAILAL
+184 
-192 ILIFIFEIFFNVSTN
+192 
-207 MALMVLCDYNHPLL
+207 VLCFASSLL
-221 ERMKREAPGTF
+221 KEQLPRPFIIHVEAPE
-232 FHSLMVATLVEDAAR
+232 A
-247 AIGANPLKAKAG
+247 
-259 ALFHD
+259 
-264 IGKLAM
+264 
-270 PQYFTENNLDSANQH
+270 
-285 LDLNPQMSS
+285 
-294 IIIRDHVK
+294 
-302 EGLALARQYRMCRTV
+302 
-317 RDAIGQH
+317 
-324 HGNDLVKFFYN
+324 
-335 KALEEQKKSPNS
+335 NS
-347 APVLESQFRYDGIPP
+347 APSGHTILAAAAGIALLCVVPRAWRALTGVIGAVFALLVGASVVVGKWHRP
-362 QDKEMA
+362 TDVVMA
-368 IISLADAC
+368 LCIAGAMAML
-376 EAACRSLDKPSAS
+376 
-389 KIEAVVDQIF
+389 
-399 RGRFEGRQ
+399 
-407 LNNANITL
+407 TL
-415 AELEKVRQSFINTLV
+415 AFTRTSGMDEPGKRASSPTVQIVGTVMITGGVLLLAYTAYVIWQIVPGLELSAEWCIEGACVSAMTGVSGMALLVFGMTLAMRQITASPLTRLGLV
-430 SMKHGRIAYHQE
+430 G
-442 RKRDH
+442 
-447 SELRMANA
+447 
-455 PSAPPAEK
+455 APPAPPRR

>member
-65 LDDATVEQGL
+65 LDDAMVEQGL

-168 RWWLLGQSAVI
+168 RWWLLGQSAVF
-179 AFTNA
+179 A
-184 AATAILAL
+184 
-192 ILIFIFEIFFNVSTN
+192 
-207 MALMVLCDYNHPLL
+207 VLCFASSLL
-221 ERMKREAPGTF
+221 KEQLPRPFIIHVEAPE
-232 FHSLMVATLVEDAAR
+232 A
-247 AIGANPLKAKAG
+247 
-259 ALFHD
+259 
-264 IGKLAM
+264 
-270 PQYFTENNLDSANQH
+270 
-285 LDLNPQMSS
+285 
-294 IIIRDHVK
+294 
-302 EGLALARQYRMCRTV
+302 
-317 RDAIGQH
+317 
-324 HGNDLVKFFYN
+324 
-335 KALEEQKKSPNS
+335 NS
-347 APVLESQFRYDGIPP
+347 APSGHTILAAAAGIALLCVVPRAWRALTGVIGAVFALLVGASVVVGKWHRP
-362 QDKEMA
+362 TDVVMA
-368 IISLADAC
+368 LCIAGAMAML
-376 EAACRSLDKPSAS
+376 
-389 KIEAVVDQIF
+389 
-399 RGRFEGRQ
+399 
-407 LNNANITL
+407 TL
-415 AELEKVRQSFINTLV
+415 AFTRTSGMDEPGKRASSPAVQIVGTVMITGGVLLLAYTAYVIWQIVPGLELSAEWCIEGACVSAMTGVSGMALLVFGMTLAMRQITASPLTRLGLV
-430 SMKHGRIAYHQE
+430 G
-442 RKRDH
+442 
-447 SELRMANA
+447 
-455 PSAPPAEK
+455 APPAPPRR

>member
-20 ALDFAPMTTPESPV
+20 ALDFAPMSTPESPV

-49 GEHGSSAV
+49 GEHGSSAA

-168 RWWLLGQSAVI
+168 RWWLLGQSAVF
-179 AFTNA
+179 A
-184 AATAILAL
+184 
-192 ILIFIFEIFFNVSTN
+192 
-207 MALMVLCDYNHPLL
+207 VLCFASSLL
-221 ERMKREAPGTF
+221 KEQLPRPFIIHVEAPE
-232 FHSLMVATLVEDAAR
+232 A
-247 AIGANPLKAKAG
+247 
-259 ALFHD
+259 
-264 IGKLAM
+264 
-270 PQYFTENNLDSANQH
+270 
-285 LDLNPQMSS
+285 
-294 IIIRDHVK
+294 
-302 EGLALARQYRMCRTV
+302 
-317 RDAIGQH
+317 
-324 HGNDLVKFFYN
+324 
-335 KALEEQKKSPNS
+335 NS
-347 APVLESQFRYDGIPP
+347 APSGHTILAAAAGIALLCVVPRAWRALTGVIGAVFALLVGASVVVGKWHRP
-362 QDKEMA
+362 TDVVMA
-368 IISLADAC
+368 LCIAGAMAML
-376 EAACRSLDKPSAS
+376 
-389 KIEAVVDQIF
+389 
-399 RGRFEGRQ
+399 
-407 LNNANITL
+407 TL
-415 AELEKVRQSFINTLV
+415 AFTRTSGMDEPGKRASSPTVQIVGTVMITGGVLLLAYTAYVIWQIVPGLELSAEWCIEGACVSAMTGVSGMALLVFGMTLAMRQITASPLTRLGLV
-430 SMKHGRIAYHQE
+430 G
-442 RKRDH
+442 
-447 SELRMANA
+447 
-455 PSAPPAEK
+455 APPAPPRR

>member
-49 GEHGSSAV
+49 GEHGSSAA

-168 RWWLLGQSAVI
+168 RWWLLGQSAVF
-179 AFTNA
+179 A
-184 AATAILAL
+184 
-192 ILIFIFEIFFNVSTN
+192 
-207 MALMVLCDYNHPLL
+207 VLCFASSLL
-221 ERMKREAPGTF
+221 KEQLPRPFIIHVEAPE
-232 FHSLMVATLVEDAAR
+232 A
-247 AIGANPLKAKAG
+247 
-259 ALFHD
+259 
-264 IGKLAM
+264 
-270 PQYFTENNLDSANQH
+270 
-285 LDLNPQMSS
+285 
-294 IIIRDHVK
+294 
-302 EGLALARQYRMCRTV
+302 
-317 RDAIGQH
+317 
-324 HGNDLVKFFYN
+324 
-335 KALEEQKKSPNS
+335 NS
-347 APVLESQFRYDGIPP
+347 APSGHTILAAAGGIALLCVVPRAWRALTGVIGAVFALLVGASVVVGKWHRP
-362 QDKEMA
+362 TDVVMA
-368 IISLADAC
+368 LCIAGAMAML
-376 EAACRSLDKPSAS
+376 
-389 KIEAVVDQIF
+389 
-399 RGRFEGRQ
+399 
-407 LNNANITL
+407 TL
-415 AELEKVRQSFINTLV
+415 AFTRTSGMDEPGKRASSPTVQIVGTVMITGGVLLLAYTAYVIWQIVPGLELSAEWCIEGACVSAMTGVSGMALLVFGMTLAMRQITASPLTRLGLV
-430 SMKHGRIAYHQE
+430 G
-442 RKRDH
+442 
-447 SELRMANA
+447 
-455 PSAPPAEK
+455 APPAPPRR